1 MPENSTRRL
10 THGAMMVAIFTV
22 LLAMSTYVP
31 MMYIIAIWVLPLP
44 LAWFSAKYALSS
56 SIAATIVA
64 IALSFIVGGGFAA
77 LPAAFIFAVIG
88 LVIGVMIRQK
98 KSKLAMFL
106 ATSGTTLVTFGIV
119 YTLFAKL
126 MNMNILQ
133 MGLDSFE
140 QSMKLSRK
148 MMVQANL
155 SDAQMK
161 QFDSQF
167 DMMEKM
173 VTYTM
178 PSVIVF
184 CVLTI
189 TFIILSINLPLLK
202 RFKLDVP
209 KFKPFRY
216 MQLPR
221 SILWYYLIVLAVSLF
236 VKPEEGTYF
245 YVAILNL
252 SLVLSMLLALQ
263 GLSLIIYFLHEK
275 NMPKGVAVIAVI
287 IAIPMMQFVSLIGLI
302 DLGFNVRAFITGETK
317 K

>member
-22 LLAMSTYVP
+22 LLAASTYIP
-31 MMYIIAIWVLPLP
+31 MLYIVAIWVLPLP
-44 LAWFSAKYALSS
+44 LAWYSAKYQLSS

-77 LPAAFIFAVIG
+77 LPAAFIFALIG
-88 LVIGVMIRQK
+88 LVIGIMIRKK

-106 ATSGTTLVTFGIV
+106 ATSGATLITFGIV
-119 YTLFAKL
+119 YTAFAKL

-133 MGLDSFE
+133 VGLDSFE
-140 QSMKLSRK
+140 QSMNLTRK
-148 MMVQANL
+148 MMVEANL
-155 SDAQMK
+155 SEAQMQ
-161 QFDSQF
+161 QFEAQF
-167 DMMEKM
+167 DMMEKS

-221 SILWYYLIVLAVSLF
+221 SILWYYLFHTI
-236 VKPEEGTYF
+236 
-245 YVAILNL
+245 
-252 SLVLSMLLALQ
+252 
-263 GLSLIIYFLHEK
+263 
-275 NMPKGVAVIAVI
+275 
-287 IAIPMMQFVSLIGLI
+287 
-302 DLGFNVRAFITGETK
+302 
-317 K
+317 